1 MIALPDTTRLDPLE
15 RHALACLVDA
25 AAVLP
30 ADGAAAAHAV
40 RLVLD
45 PAAPAEADLPL
56 RAQGN
61 LLLPYVDG
69 EVRFPVAWL
78 RLVGELLSMRSD
90 GAEAPRDRHGRP
102 VSAANRLVQAG
113 TERTPVVSELAQALR
128 NSIARTAEASGRPFL
143 AAQRWPHDKP
153 WAACLSHDLDVAS
166 LWPAFTA
173 LRLAELARKG
183 DLGRAGRVLASAGAS
198 LLGDPVRDGVRAVL
212 DAERAVGARST
223 WFIICG
229 SPTLATVRAGDVT
242 YLPEHRRVR
251 AILGELRAAGHE
263 VGLHGSFETAVD
275 GATFVYQRTRLTRLA
290 DGGVPGVRQH
300 FLKRTIGETE
310 RAMASAG
317 FAYDSTAG
325 FPDRNGFRLG
335 LADVVPVWDHEAQRA
350 LPLDELPFCW
360 MDRAQSKYQGIEDP
374 AAWIVD
380 ALELADRAA
389 RAHGVWCGIWHPNL
403 TPALGFPGAHEAYAR
418 LVRELASRGAWLAT
432 AEEIVRWRRARRS
445 LRVTA
450 LGADGVPV
458 VQGDADA
465 IGAAGA
471 PLVVG
476 DAQSRA
482 RITVAG

>member
-15 RHALACLVDA
+15 RHALACLVDV

-30 ADGAAAAHAV
+30 AEGAAAAHAV

-45 PAAPAEADLPL
+45 EASPTDPGLPL
-56 RAQGN
+56 RAHGD
-61 LLLPYVDG
+61 LRLPTGDG
-69 EVRFPVAWL
+69 AVHLPVAWL
-78 RLVGELLSMRSD
+78 RRVGELVSMQSD
-90 GAEAPRDRHGRP
+90 GADAPKDRHGRP
-102 VSAANRLVQAG
+102 VSEANQLVRAG
-113 TERTPVVSELAQALR
+113 TERTPVVSEVANVL
-128 NSIARTAEASGRPFL
+128 RTAMMHAAAEAGRPYFGAHL
-143 AAQRWPHDKP
+143 WPHRKL

-173 LRLAELARKG
+173 LRVAELAKKG
-183 DLGRAGRVLASAGAS
+183 DLSRVARVVASAGAS

-212 DAERAVGARST
+212 DAERAVGAHST
-223 WFIICG
+223 WFIICA

-251 AILGELRAAGHE
+251 AILEALRADGHE
-263 VGLHGSFETAVD
+263 IGLHGSFETAAD
-275 GATFVYQRTRLTRLA
+275 GANFVYQRTRLARLA
-290 DGGVPGVRQH
+290 DGAVPGVRQH

-310 RAMASAG
+310 RAMVSAG

-335 LADVVPVWDHEAQRA
+335 LADAVPVWDHASQRA
-350 LPLDELPFCW
+350 LPLEELPFCW

-374 AAWIVD
+374 AVWIDD

-389 RAHGVWCGIWHPNL
+389 RAFGVWCGIWHPNL
-403 TPALGFPGAHEAYAR
+403 TPALGFPGAHEAYMR
-418 LVRELASRGAWLAT
+418 LVRELAARGAWLAS
-432 AEEIVRWRRARRS
+432 ADEIVRWRRARRS

-450 LGADGVPV
+450 VGADGVPAV
-458 VQGDADA
+458 SGDPDA
-465 IGAAGA
+465 IRAAGA

-476 DAQSRA
+476 DPQFRLSV
-482 RITVAG
+482 TVGS